1 MEKLKK
7 LFGTIHTKRGAYSI
21 GLTAVAVAVAVVI
34 VVNLV
39 AGRLPESVKNVDI
52 SDNKIYEITDTS
64 KKLLK
69 KLDKKVE
76 IKVLAE
82 KAAADERIKT
92 FLSKYAALSGKI
104 SVEWIDPVLHPS
116 ALTDYDTTSNTIV
129 VSCPDTE
136 KKTTI
141 PFTDI
146 IVYDQSAYYMT
157 GQMKET
163 EFDAEGQLTSAVNYV
178 TSEATKKIYRTSGH
192 GESTVS
198 AGVSELFEKANLSME
213 ELNLLMDSKIPED
226 CDLLFMYAPT
236 TDITEDEKAALSAY
250 MKNGGKMVLIAGA
263 EDKDAPNLDAFLKE
277 YGLQMADGYIAD
289 TDRAYQGNPYSFF
302 PEISASGEL
311 GEGMSTNMVLLLNAR
326 GMTETDPARDT
337 IRVEPFM
344 TTSENGFAVT
354 EEKQE
359 QGEYILGATAT
370 EEESRLTV
378 ISAPMMI
385 DSQLTDTFTTVE
397 NLTLFMNAVTA
408 NFDDVENTAIE
419 PKSLAVT
426 FNTVQYAGGFSLL
439 MIFGV
444 PVIILIFGFARW
456 MKRRKA

>member
-7 LFGTIHTKRGAYSI
+7 LFGTIHTKRGASSI
-21 GLTAVAVAVAVVI
+21 GLTAVAVAVVI

>member
-1 MEKLKK
+1 MK
-7 LFGTIHTKRGAYSI
+7 
-21 GLTAVAVAVAVVI
+21 
-34 VVNLV
+34 
-39 AGRLPESVKNVDI
+39 
-52 SDNKIYEITDTS
+52 
-64 KKLLK
+64 
-69 KLDKKVE
+69 
-76 IKVLAE
+76 
-82 KAAADERIKT
+82 RIKT

-311 GEGMSTNMVLLLNAR
+311 GKECQ
-326 GMTETDPARDT
+326 P
-337 IRVEPFM
+337 I
-344 TTSENGFAVT
+344 
-354 EEKQE
+354 
-359 QGEYILGATAT
+359 
-370 EEESRLTV
+370 
-378 ISAPMMI
+378 
-385 DSQLTDTFTTVE
+385 
-397 NLTLFMNAVTA
+397 
-408 NFDDVENTAIE
+408 
-419 PKSLAVT
+419 
-426 FNTVQYAGGFSLL
+426 
-439 MIFGV
+439 
-444 PVIILIFGFARW
+444 W
-456 MKRRKA
+456 CCC

>member
-21 GLTAVAVAVAVVI
+21 GLTAVAVAVVI

-263 EDKDAPNLDAFLKE
+263 EDKDAQNLDAFLKE

>member
-7 LFGTIHTKRGAYSI
+7 LFGTIHTKRGAYSL
-21 GLTAVAVAVAVVI
+21 GLTAIAVAVVI

-82 KAAADERIKT
+82 KASVDERIKT

-116 ALTDYDTTSNTIV
+116 ALTDYDTSSNTIV
-129 VSCPDTE
+129 VTCPDTE

-146 IVYDQSAYYMT
+146 IIYDQSAYYMT

-178 TSEATKKIYRTSGH
+178 TSEDTKKIYRISGH

-198 AGVSELFEKANLSME
+198 AGLSELFEKANLSME

-236 TDITEDEKAALSAY
+236 TDITADEKTTLSEY

-277 YGLQMADGYIAD
+277 YGLQMAEGYIAD
-289 TDRAYQGNPYSFF
+289 TERAYQGNPYSFF

-326 GMTETDPARDT
+326 GMTKTEPARDT
-337 IRVEPFM
+337 ISVEPFM

-359 QGEYILGATAT
+359 QGEYILGATVT
-370 EEESRLTV
+370 EEKSRLTV
-378 ISAPMMI
+378 LSAPMMI

-397 NLTLFMNAVTA
+397 NLKLFMNTVTA

>member
-21 GLTAVAVAVAVVI
+21 GLTAVAVAVVI

-104 SVEWIDPVLHPS
+104 FVEWIDPVLHPS

>member
-21 GLTAVAVAVAVVI
+21 GLTAVAVAVVI

-302 PEISASGEL
+302 PEISTSGEL

>member
-7 LFGTIHTKRGAYSI
+7 LFGTIHTKRGAYSV
-21 GLTAVAVAVAVVI
+21 GLTAVAIAVVI

-157 GQMKET
+157 GQVKET

-178 TSEATKKIYRTSGH
+178 TSEETKKIYRTSGH

-236 TDITEDEKAALSAY
+236 TDITADEKTALSEY

-289 TDRAYQGNPYSFF
+289 TERAYQGNPYSFF

-326 GMTETDPARDT
+326 GMTGTDPARDT
-337 IRVEPFM
+337 ISVEPFM

-378 ISAPMMI
+378 ITAPMMI

>member
-1 MEKLKK
+1 MVEKLKK
-7 LFGTIHTKRGAYSI
+7 RFGTIHTKRGAYSL
-21 GLTAVAVAVAVVI
+21 GLTAIAVAIVI
-34 VVNLV
+34 VGNLV
-39 AGRLPESVKNVDI
+39 AGRLPESVKNIDI
-52 SDNKIYEITDTS
+52 SDNNIYEITDTS

-82 KAAADERIKT
+82 QAKTDERIKT
-92 FLSKYAALSGKI
+92 FLSKYAGLSDKI

-116 ALTDYDTTSNTIV
+116 VLTDYDTSSNTIV
-129 VSCPDTE
+129 VSCTDTE

-141 PFTDI
+141 PFSDV

-163 EFDAEGQLTSAVNYV
+163 EFDAEGQLTSALNYV
-178 TSEATKKIYRTSGH
+178 TSEETKKIYRMSGH

-198 AGVSELFEKANLSME
+198 AGVSELFEKANLSTE
-213 ELNLLMDSKIPED
+213 ELNLLMDSKIPDD
-226 CDLLFMYAPT
+226 CDLLLMYAPT
-236 TDITEDEKAALSAY
+236 TDITADEKKTLSEY
-250 MKNGGKMVLIAGA
+250 MKNGGKMLFIAGA
-263 EDKDAPNLDAFLKE
+263 EDKATPNLDAFLKE

-289 TDRAYQGNPYSFF
+289 TERAYQGNPYSFF
-302 PEISASGEL
+302 PEINATGEL

-326 GMTETDPARDT
+326 GMTETEPVRDT
-337 IRVEPFM
+337 ISVAPFM

-359 QGEYILGATAT
+359 QGKYILGATAT
-370 EEESRLTV
+370 EDESRLTV

-408 NFDDVENTAIE
+408 NFDDVENTAIQ

>member
-21 GLTAVAVAVAVVI
+21 GLTAVAVAVVV

-92 FLSKYAALSGKI
+92 FLSKYAGLSGKI
-104 SVEWIDPVLHPS
+104 SVEWINPVLHPS

>member
-7 LFGTIHTKRGAYSI
+7 LFGTIHTKRGTYSI
-21 GLTAVAVAVAVVI
+21 GLTAVAVAVVI

-104 SVEWIDPVLHPS
+104 FVEWIDPVLHPS

>member
-21 GLTAVAVAVAVVI
+21 GLTAVAVAVVI

-236 TDITEDEKAALSAY
+236 TDITEDEKTALSAY

-326 GMTETDPARDT
+326 GMTETNPARDT